1 VLFKVHSRIFRI
13 LQIFTIDL
21 RTGFIVLISAHSKVG
36 APVKDIYAVLLQK
49 ERDVERV
56 RHEIESLRYVATILT
71 DEMMAPEP
79 ERAQAAAAGARNKWP
94 LDMRDIQRGET
105 GS

>member
-1 VLFKVHSRIFRI
+1 
-13 LQIFTIDL
+13 
-21 RTGFIVLISAHSKVG
+21 VG

-49 ERDVERV
+49 EKDVERV
-56 RHEIESLRYVATILT
+56 RHEIESLRYVATILS
-71 DEMMAPEP
+71 DEMAVEP
-79 ERAQAAAAGARNKWP
+79 ERAQAAAVGTRNKWP

>member
-1 VLFKVHSRIFRI
+1 MAALFAL
-13 LQIFTIDL
+13 LQIIHNCFQGRFRRINLCTL
-21 RTGFIVLISAHSKVG
+21 KVG

-49 ERDVERV
+49 EKDVERV

-71 DEMMAPEP
+71 DEVIAEP
-79 ERAQAAAAGARNKWP
+79 ERMQAAAGGTRNKWP

-105 GS
+105 GA

>member
-1 VLFKVHSRIFRI
+1 M
-13 LQIFTIDL
+13 
-21 RTGFIVLISAHSKVG
+21 
-36 APVKDIYAVLLQK
+36 KDIYAVLLQK

-71 DEMMAPEP
+71 DEMMALEP
-79 ERAQAAAAGARNKWP
+79 ERAQAAAAGTRNKWP